1 MNFGKKFKFDT
12 LDENTINYINN
23 IANSSNDN
31 ILIEIPNT
39 KGINSDLIRKLDKKV
54 SIRVAGGYT
63 DEVVNNMRNVVW
75 NGTSF
80 SAYDTYYNSVIYTK
94 NELVSIIEEL
104 EKIESRLDSKWTD
117 FEKFASI
124 YTYLK
129 SDIFYD
135 PDYETKNKKGIIGD
149 KDMRSLR
156 GLISKNAVC
165 AGYAIILKEIL
176 DRQGIKCDYADGN
189 GHAWNI
195 VNMDGKDY
203 GIDLTWDNTQY
214 RAKGNMN
221 SSKFFGQS
229 PSEFARC
236 HIPRKFYKHQNYA
249 STLSKFNSKAVEK
262 VMKSLSRELE
272 YSNSTYVCTRSDKT
286 QFMLGQAGEK
296 IVNGIKYYRY
306 IYCDIDSNGKK
317 LNPII
322 LYSESNVLGL
332 VNAKNFKDNYPKD
345 AFKVM
350 LDILFSKENINDSL
364 NRGTSYIGKYRKGG
378 NGADTILVS
387 SVKEIKKPDNVNK
400 LFKTSN
406 SKTLV
411 RSDGT
416 RFVLVRSNNLIST
429 PYGYVYKYIVYE
441 MLKNNNKDYVK
452 KNTIFTEMDLFND
465 NRRDMVDK
473 FLSRRR
479 LDNIMLRS
487 GGYVGRYDANG
498 NLVNN
503 PDMFNY
509 FKMNNRIDENG
520 KMHVM
525 PNIELID
532 FDKLPSLKVDFKTL
546 HDYAMKY
553 SVVYNSSKG
562 KYYAKDISTG
572 KIVDDD
578 TISNIAILAN
588 MWLSYA
594 GTYSNKNDKRS
605 GEISAFTYNTF
616 KIYEIFL
623 NSMINDI
630 TKNGVINTVDLFKNV
645 LDKYG
650 DSGAKII
657 VSMFSSPRN
666 CKLINNIICS
676 ICNVVSKDNEPVCLY
691 SLEYAKKI
699 INNNKNSDEVNR
711 GNNGMSRID
720 KIKEY
725 YNSVSEELSDIDKSV
740 YNALINLVDD
750 DNFGKDAINTLDG
763 YLHNVIANKKLAKY
777 FTGKDNDIINSF
789 VLPSGITGKELI
801 DVISKYNGQIVSINF
816 FANRIMNSKAKVTF
830 KEEKKED
837 KKEDKKEEKK
847 DKKRKEVKKEDKKEG
862 IIVKIKN
869 IPDKLKE
876 KANKKKASSKNVN
889 VLKRLKKYLDKKI
902 DDMKNKKGRSR

>member
-1 MNFGKKFKFDT
+1 MNFSRKFKFDT
-12 LDENTINYINN
+12 LDESTINYINN
-23 IANSSNDN
+23 IANSGNDN

-39 KGINSDLIRKLDKKV
+39 KGISSNLIRRLDNKV

-104 EKIESRLDSKWTD
+104 EKIEGRLDSKWTD

-135 PDYETKNKKGIIGD
+135 PDYEAKNKKGIMGD

-203 GIDLTWDNTQY
+203 GIDLTWDNNQY

-236 HIPRKFYKHQNYA
+236 HIPRNFYKHQNYA
-249 STLSKFNSKAVEK
+249 STLSMFNSKAVEK

-272 YSNSTYVCTRSDKT
+272 YSNSTYMCTRSDKSK
-286 QFMLGQAGEK
+286 FMLGQAGEK

-378 NGADTILVS
+378 NGADTMLVS
-387 SVKEIKKPDNVNK
+387 SVREIKKPDNVNK

-416 RFVLVRSNNLIST
+416 KFVLVRSNNLIST

-441 MLKNNNKDYVK
+441 MLKNNNKDYIK

-578 TISNIAILAN
+578 NISNIAILAN

-666 CKLINNIICS
+666 CKLINNIICN
-676 ICNVVSKDNEPVCLY
+676 ICNVVSRDNEPVCLY

-699 INNNKNSDEVNR
+699 INNNKKSVEVNR

-720 KIKEY
+720 EIKKY
-725 YNSVSEELSDIDKSV
+725 YNSVSKELSDIDKSV

-750 DNFGKDAINTLDG
+750 DNFGKDVINTLDG

-777 FTGKDNDIINSF
+777 FTGKDSEIVNSF
-789 VLPSGITGKELI
+789 VIPSGITGNELI
-801 DVISKYNGQIVSINF
+801 DVISKYNSQIYSINF
-816 FANRIMNSKAKVTF
+816 FANRVMKSRLSSNL
-830 KEEKKED
+830 ENED
-837 KKEDKKEEKK
+837 KKEDKKGKKKIENKK
-847 DKKRKEVKKEDKKEG
+847 DNTNKRES

-902 DDMKNKKGRSR
+902 EDMKNKKGRSK

>member
-39 KGINSDLIRKLDKKV
+39 KGINSDFIRKLDKKV

-195 VNMDGKDY
+195 VNLDGKNY

-214 RAKGNMN
+214 REYGNMN
-221 SSKFFGQS
+221 SSKYFGQN

-272 YSNSTYVCTRSDKT
+272 YSNSTYKCIRSDKS

-322 LYSESNVLGL
+322 LYSESNVMGL
-332 VNAKNFKDNYPKD
+332 VNDKNFKNDYPKN
-345 AFKVM
+345 AFNVM

-387 SVKEIKKPDNVNK
+387 SVKEIKKPDSVNN

-465 NRRDMVDK
+465 NRRDMIDK

-520 KMHVM
+520 KMQII
-525 PNIELID
+525 PNVELID

-572 KIVDDD
+572 KIVNDDN
-578 TISNIAILAN
+578 ISNIAILAN
-588 MWLSYA
+588 IWLSCA
-594 GTYSNKNDKRS
+594 GTYSNKNDKRP
-605 GEISAFTYNTF
+605 GEVSAFTYNTF

-623 NSMINDI
+623 NSMINDV

-657 VSMFSSPRN
+657 VSMFNSPRN
-666 CKLINNIICS
+666 CKLINNIICN

-691 SLEYAKKI
+691 SLEYAKKL
-699 INNNKNSDEVNR
+699 INNKEKSDEVNR
-711 GNNGMSRID
+711 RNNGMSRID
-720 KIKEY
+720 EIKKY
-725 YNSVSEELSDIDKSV
+725 YNSVSKELSDIDKSV
-740 YNALINLVDD
+740 YNALINLVDA

-763 YLHNVIANKKLAKY
+763 YLHNVIVNKKLAKY

-816 FANRIMNSKAKVTF
+816 FAKRVMKSRLSSK
-830 KEEKKED
+830 
-837 KKEDKKEEKK
+837 DKKEENKK
-847 DKKRKEVKKEDKKEG
+847 EEVKKEDKKEG

>member
-1 MNFGKKFKFDT
+1 MNFSRKFKFDT
-12 LDENTINYINN
+12 LDESTINYINN
-23 IANSSNDN
+23 IANSGNDN

-39 KGINSDLIRKLDKKV
+39 KGISSNLIRKLDNKV
-54 SIRVAGGYT
+54 SIRVVGGYT

-75 NGTSF
+75 GNTSF

-135 PDYETKNKKGIIGD
+135 PDYEVKNKKGIIGD

-236 HIPRKFYKHQNYA
+236 HIPRNFYKHQNYA

-272 YSNSTYVCTRSDKT
+272 YSNSTYMCTRSDKSK
-286 QFMLGQAGEK
+286 FMLGQAGEK

-387 SVKEIKKPDNVNK
+387 SVREIKKSDNVNK

-416 RFVLVRSNNLIST
+416 KFVLVRSNNLIST

-441 MLKNNNKDYVK
+441 MLKNNNNDYIK

-562 KYYAKDISTG
+562 KFYVKDISTG

-578 TISNIAILAN
+578 NISNIAILAN

-623 NSMINDI
+623 NSMINDV

-657 VSMFSSPRN
+657 VSMFNSPRN
-666 CKLINNIICS
+666 CKLINNIICN

-699 INNNKNSDEVNR
+699 IKNNKNYDEVNR

-720 KIKEY
+720 EIKKY
-725 YNSVSEELSDIDKSV
+725 YNSVSKELSDIDKSV

-750 DNFGKDAINTLDG
+750 DKCGKDAINTLDG

-777 FTGKDNDIINSF
+777 FTGKDSEIVNSF
-789 VLPSGITGKELI
+789 VIPSGITGNELI
-801 DVISKYNGQIVSINF
+801 DVISKYNSQIGSINF
-816 FANRIMNSKAKVTF
+816 FANRVMKSRLSSNL
-830 KEEKKED
+830 ENED
-837 KKEDKKEEKK
+837 KKEDKKGKKKIENKK
-847 DKKRKEVKKEDKKEG
+847 DNTNKRES

-902 DDMKNKKGRSR
+902 DDMKNKKGRSK

>member
-1 MNFGKKFKFDT
+1 MNFSRKFKFDT
-12 LDENTINYINN
+12 LDESTINYINN
-23 IANSSNDN
+23 IANNGNDN

-39 KGINSDLIRKLDKKV
+39 KGISSNLIRRLDNKV
-54 SIRVAGGYT
+54 SIRVVGGYT

-75 NGTSF
+75 GNTSF

-135 PDYETKNKKGIIGD
+135 PDYELKNKKGIIGD

-229 PSEFARC
+229 PSEFARR

-249 STLSKFNSKAVEK
+249 STLSMFNSKAVEK

-272 YSNSTYVCTRSDKT
+272 YSNSTYMCTRSDKSK
-286 QFMLGQAGEK
+286 FMLGQAGEK

-387 SVKEIKKPDNVNK
+387 SVREIKKPDNVNK

-416 RFVLVRSNNLIST
+416 KFVLVRSNNLIST

-441 MLKNNNKDYVK
+441 MLKNNNKDYIK

-465 NRRDMVDK
+465 DRRDMVDK

-562 KYYAKDISTG
+562 KFYAKDISTG

-578 TISNIAILAN
+578 NISNIAILAN

-616 KIYEIFL
+616 KVYEIFL

-657 VSMFSSPRN
+657 VSMFNSPRN
-666 CKLINNIICS
+666 CKLINNIICN

-691 SLEYAKKI
+691 SLEYAKKLI
-699 INNNKNSDEVNR
+699 YNNKKSDEVNR

-725 YNSVSEELSDIDKSV
+725 YNSVSKELSDIDKSV

-750 DNFGKDAINTLDG
+750 DKCGKDAINTLDG

-789 VLPSGITGKELI
+789 VLPSGITGNELI
-801 DVISKYNGQIVSINF
+801 DVISKYNSQIDSINF
-816 FANRIMNSKAKVTF
+816 FANRVMKSRLSSNLENV
-830 KEEKKED
+830 EKKED
-837 KKEDKKEEKK
+837 KKGKKKIEKK
-847 DKKRKEVKKEDKKEG
+847 KDNTNKRES

-876 KANKKKASSKNVN
+876 KADKKKASSKNVN

-902 DDMKNKKGRSR
+902 DDMKNKKGRSK

>member
-12 LDENTINYINN
+12 LDESTVNYINN
-23 IANSSNDN
+23 IVNGNNDN
-31 ILIEIPNT
+31 ILVEIPNT
-39 KGINSDLIRKLDKKV
+39 KGISSELIKKLNNRV
-54 SIRVAGGYT
+54 FIRVAGGFT
-63 DEVVNNMRNVVW
+63 DEVVNNMRNVTYSDGN
-75 NGTSF
+75 NG
-80 SAYDTYYNSVIYTK
+80 YDIYYNSVIYTK
-94 NELVSIIEEL
+94 NELVSIVEEL
-104 EKIESRLDSKWTD
+104 EKIEGKLDSKWTD

-135 PDYETKNKKGIIGD
+135 PEYEKKDSMHIGS
-149 KDMRSLR
+149 KDMRTLR
-156 GLISKNAVC
+156 GLISKNTVC
-165 AGYAIILKEIL
+165 AGYAIILKELL
-176 DRQGIKCDYADGN
+176 DRQGISCDYADGN

-195 VNMDGKDY
+195 VNLDGKNY

-214 RAKGNMN
+214 RKFGNMN
-221 SSKFFGQS
+221 SSKYFGQN

-236 HIPRKFYKHQNYA
+236 HFPEKFYKLQNYA
-249 STLSKFNSKAVEK
+249 SDLSQFDPKAVAT
-262 VMKSLSRELE
+262 VMKSLSREIE
-272 YSNSTYVCTRSDKT
+272 YSNSTYRCTRSDKS

-306 IYCDIDSNGKK
+306 IYCDIDANGKE

-332 VNAKNFKDNYPKD
+332 VEAKKFKDNYPKN
-345 AFKVM
+345 AFNVM
-350 LDILFSKENINDSL
+350 LDILFSKENINNSL
-364 NRGTSYIGKYRKGG
+364 SRGTSYIGKYRKGG
-378 NGADTILVS
+378 TGTNTLLVS
-387 SVKEIKKPDNVNK
+387 SINEIKKPDSVNK

-406 SKTLV
+406 NKTLV

-416 RFVLVRSNNLIST
+416 RMVLVRNNNLINT

-441 MLKNNNKDYVK
+441 ILKNNSKSYVK
-452 KNTIFTEMDLFND
+452 KNTIFTEMDLFRD
-465 NRRDMVDK
+465 NRRDMIDK
-473 FLSRRR
+473 FLSRKR

-520 KMHVM
+520 KMQVI
-525 PNIELID
+525 PNVELID

-572 KIVDDD
+572 KIVNDDN
-578 TISNIAILAN
+578 ISNIAILAN
-588 MWLSYA
+588 IWLSYA
-594 GTYSNKNDKRS
+594 GTHSNKNDKRP
-605 GEISAFTYNTF
+605 GEVSAFTYNTF
-616 KIYEIFL
+616 KVYEMFL
-623 NSMINDI
+623 NSMINDV

-657 VSMFSSPRN
+657 VGMFSSPRN
-666 CKLINNIICS
+666 CKLINNIICN
-676 ICNVVSKDNEPVCLY
+676 ICNVVSKDNESVCLY
-691 SLEYAKKI
+691 SLEYAKKL
-699 INNNKNSDEVNR
+699 INNKEKSDEVNR

-725 YNSVSEELSDIDKSV
+725 YNSVSEKLSDIDKSV

-750 DNFGKDAINTLDG
+750 NNFGKDAINTLDG
-763 YLHNVIANKKLAKY
+763 YLHNVIANNKLAKY

-816 FANRIMNSKAKVTF
+816 FASKIMNSKAKVTF
-830 KEEKKED
+830 KEEKKEESEKKKKIEKKKD
-837 KKEDKKEEKK
+837 NKKKNSTNKKESI
-847 DKKRKEVKKEDKKEG
+847 V
-862 IIVKIKN
+862 VKIKS

-876 KANKKKASSKNVN
+876 KVNKKKASTKNVN
-889 VLKRLKKYLDKKI
+889 VLKKLKKHLDKKI
-902 DDMKNKKGRSR
+902 DDMKNKKGRSK

>member
-1 MNFGKKFKFDT
+1 MNFSKKFKFDT
-12 LDENTINYINN
+12 LDESTINYINN
-23 IANSSNDN
+23 IVNGNSDN

-39 KGINSDLIRKLDKKV
+39 KGISSDLIKKLNDRV
-54 SIRVAGGYT
+54 FIRVAGGYT
-63 DEVVNNMRNVVW
+63 DEVVNNMRNVTFRSGN
-75 NGTSF
+75 NG
-80 SAYDTYYNSVIYTK
+80 YDTYYNSVIYTK

-104 EKIESRLDSKWTD
+104 EKIEGKLDSKWTD

-135 PDYETKNKKGIIGD
+135 PEHEKKDTMHIGS
-149 KDMRSLR
+149 KDMRTLR
-156 GLISKNAVC
+156 GLISKNTVC
-165 AGYAIILKEIL
+165 AGYAIILKELL
-176 DRQGIKCDYADGN
+176 DRQGISCDYADGN

-195 VNMDGKDY
+195 VNLDGKNY

-214 RAKGNMN
+214 RKYGNMN
-221 SSKFFGQS
+221 SSKYFGQN
-229 PSEFARC
+229 PSEFARS
-236 HIPRKFYKHQNYA
+236 HFPERFYKLQNYA
-249 STLSKFNSKAVEK
+249 SDLSQFDSKVVAT
-262 VMKSLSRELE
+262 VMKSLSREIE
-272 YSNSTYVCTRSDKT
+272 YSNSTYRCTRSDKS
-286 QFMLGQAGEK
+286 QFMLSQAGEK

-306 IYCDIDSNGKK
+306 IYCDIDSNGKE

-332 VNAKNFKDNYPKD
+332 VEAKKFKDNYPKN
-345 AFKVM
+345 AFNVM

-364 NRGTSYIGKYRKGG
+364 SRDTSYIGKYRKGG
-378 NGADTILVS
+378 NGTSTLLVS
-387 SVKEIKKPDNVNK
+387 NVNEIKKPDNVNK

-416 RFVLVRSNNLIST
+416 RIVLVRNNNLINT

-441 MLKNNNKDYVK
+441 ILKNNSKSYVK

-465 NRRDMVDK
+465 NRRDMIDK

-520 KMHVM
+520 KMQVM
-525 PNIELID
+525 PSFKLID
-532 FDKLPSLKVDFKTL
+532 FDKLPSLKVDFKIL

-553 SVVYNSSKG
+553 SVVYNSNKG

-572 KIVDDD
+572 KIVNDDN
-578 TISNIAILAN
+578 ISNIAILAN
-588 MWLSYA
+588 IWLSYA
-594 GTYSNKNDKRS
+594 GTYSNKNDKRP
-605 GEISAFTYNTF
+605 GEVSAFTYNTF

-623 NSMINDI
+623 NSMINDV
-630 TKNGVINTVDLFKNV
+630 TKNGVIDTVTMFKKV
-645 LDKYG
+645 FEKYG
-650 DSGAKII
+650 DNGAKII
-657 VSMFSSPRN
+657 VGMFNSPRN
-666 CKLINNIICS
+666 CKLINNVICN

-691 SLEYAKKI
+691 SMEHAKKLI
-699 INNNKNSDEVNR
+699 DNREKSDDVSK
-711 GNNGMSRID
+711 GNNGMSRIN

-725 YNSVSEELSDIDKSV
+725 YNSVSKELSDIDKSV
-740 YNALINLVDD
+740 YNALINLVNDD
-750 DNFGKDAINTLDG
+750 KVGRDAINILDG
-763 YLHNVIANKKLAKY
+763 YLHNVIANKKLVKY

-816 FANRIMNSKAKVTF
+816 FANRIMNSKAEVTF
-830 KEEKKED
+830 KEQ
-837 KKEDKKEEKK
+837 KKEELEKKKKVEKKK
-847 DKKRKEVKKEDKKEG
+847 DNKKRNSTNKKES
-862 IIVKIKN
+862 IVVKIKSF
-869 IPDKLKE
+869 PDKLKE
-876 KANKKKASSKNVN
+876 KVNKKKASTKNVS
-889 VLKRLKKYLDKKI
+889 VLKKLKKYLDKKI
-902 DDMKNKKGRSR
+902 DDMKNKKGRSK